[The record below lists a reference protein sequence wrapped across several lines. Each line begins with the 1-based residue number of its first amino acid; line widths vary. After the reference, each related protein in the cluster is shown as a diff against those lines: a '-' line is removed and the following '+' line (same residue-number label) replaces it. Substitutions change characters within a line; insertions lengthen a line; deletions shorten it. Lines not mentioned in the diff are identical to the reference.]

1 MRNISLLILPI
12 ILMSMPCISV
22 SFAQNNFKNYLP
34 EGAIARFGKGFAFD
48 FEYSPDGTRLAV
60 ASTIGVWLY
69 DTQTHEELHFLTGHT
84 DYVTGVFFSPD
95 SKTLV
100 SQSGYGEEWSPPM
113 TKLWDINTGEL
124 KATLTEHEGA
134 VNSIVFSPDGET
146 LAIAYNDN
154 TIRFWDGVT
163 GEPKSTLTGHR
174 CKIIA
179 FSPDGSRLVGGS
191 SEEIHF
197 WDVATGELQLTF
209 AAHANSIDALKYSPD
224 GKMIASRGGDNNVC
238 LWDADSGEF
247 LRIFR
252 EDKEEVS
259 DIDFSRDGKTLAIVN
274 SNGALILW
282 NSHTGE
288 KIKTFS
294 WETKLNFVEYSPD
307 GKTFACDDDKDG
319 TMLLFDTNTGE
330 LLRTLKMPGYRQSVM
345 DFRYSPDGRTL
356 AVSSGYEIY
365 FWDVPTGELQKTITG
380 YADVVSTVVYSPNEE
395 TLVSLDDILRIWD
408 LGTQKLV
415 KTLSLESSIRSIAYS
430 PDGETLACGTYDKTI
445 VLWNVSEWKK
455 RAVLEGHTNGIS
467 SVVFSPD
474 GQVLASGSWNGRIR
488 LWNPH
493 TGEHLKTF
501 KKHASS
507 VSTVLF
513 SPNGQILASTED
525 DTTIRFWN
533 VATGELLRTIETETN
548 DVYSIDFSPD
558 STTLVT
564 ADDTGQ
570 IKFWDV
576 TTGKQKIMP
585 HLKEKGYYVVL
596 SPDGTTLASV
606 GIGNISLWD
615 VATGKL
621 LKTLTGHIGDINSIV
636 FSSDGKTLVS
646 GGRGSTVILWDLTE

>member
-84 DYVTGVFFSPD
+84 EYVNTVDFSPD
-95 SKTLV
+95 GKTLV
-100 SQSGYGEEWSPPM
+100 SQSGDGEWIFPAI
-113 TKLWDINTGEL
+113 TKLWDVNTGEL

-191 SEEIHF
+191 VEEIHF

-238 LWDADSGEF
+238 LWDANTGEF

-252 EDKEEVS
+252 DNTGDS
-259 DIDFSRDGKTLAIVN
+259 SIDFSRDSKTLAIV
-274 SNGALILW
+274 SYDGTIWLW
-282 NSHTGE
+282 NTHTGE
-288 KIKTFS
+288 QLKIIK
-294 WETKLNFVEYSPD
+294 WDTKLKYVQYSPD
-307 GKTFACDDDKDG
+307 GKTYACYDDDG
-319 TMLLFDTNTGE
+319 TMLLFNAKTGE
-330 LLRTLKMPGYRQSVM
+330 LLRTLKMPGHRQSVM

-380 YADVVSTVVYSPNEE
+380 YADVVSTVIYSPNEE

-408 LGTQKLV
+408 LGTQKLL
-415 KTLSLESSIRSIAYS
+415 KTLSLESSIRRIAYS

-455 RAVLEGHTNGIS
+455 RSVLEGHTNGIS

-585 HLKEKGYYVVL
+585 HSKVKGYYVVL
-596 SPDGTTLASV
+596 SPDGTILASV
-606 GIGNISLWD
+606 DIGNISLWD

-636 FSSDGKTLVS
+636 FSSDGKTLAS
-646 GGRGSTVILWDLTE
+646 GSRDSTVILWDLTE

>member
-163 GEPKSTLTGHR
+163 GEPKSTLTGHW

-238 LWDADSGEF
+238 LWDANTGEF

-252 EDKEEVS
+252 DNTGDS
-259 DIDFSRDGKTLAIVN
+259 SIDFSRDSKTLAIV
-274 SNGALILW
+274 SYDGTIWLW
-282 NSHTGE
+282 NTHTGE
-288 KIKTFS
+288 QLKIIK
-294 WETKLNFVEYSPD
+294 WDTKLKYVQYSPD

-319 TMLLFDTNTGE
+319 TMLLFDANTGE
-330 LLRTLKMPGYRQSVM
+330 LLRTLKMPGHRQSVM
-345 DFRYSPDGRTL
+345 DFRYSPDGLTL
-356 AVSSGYEIY
+356 AVSNGYEIY

-380 YADVVSTVVYSPNEE
+380 YADVVSTVIYSPNEE
-395 TLVSLDDILRIWD
+395 TLVSLDDIVRIWD
-408 LGTQKLV
+408 LDTQKLV
-415 KTLSLESSIRSIAYS
+415 KTLSLESSIRRIAYS

-455 RAVLEGHTNGIS
+455 RSVLEGHTNGIS

-474 GQVLASGSWNGRIR
+474 GQVLASGSWSGRIR

-558 STTLVT
+558 GTTLVT

-585 HLKEKGYYVVL
+585 HSKVKGYYVVL

-606 GIGNISLWD
+606 DIGNISLWD

-621 LKTLTGHIGDINSIV
+621 LKTLRGHISTINSIV
-636 FSSDGKTLVS
+636 FSSDGKTLAS
-646 GGRGSTVILWDLTE
+646 SSRDSTVILWDLTE

>member
-12 ILMSMPCISV
+12 ILMSLPCISV

-60 ASTIGVWLY
+60 GSTIGVWLY

-100 SQSGYGEEWSPPM
+100 SQSGDGEEWSPSM
-113 TKLWDINTGEL
+113 IKLWDVNTGEL
-124 KATLTEHEGA
+124 KVTLTEHKGA

-154 TIRFWDGVT
+154 TIRFRDGVT

-238 LWDADSGEF
+238 LWDANTGEF

-252 EDKEEVS
+252 DNTGDS
-259 DIDFSRDGKTLAIVN
+259 SIDFSRDSKTLAIV
-274 SNGALILW
+274 SYDGTIWLW
-282 NSHTGE
+282 NTHTGE
-288 KIKTFS
+288 QLKIIK
-294 WETKLNFVEYSPD
+294 WDTKLKYVQYSPD

-319 TMLLFDTNTGE
+319 TMLLFDANTGE
-330 LLRTLKMPGYRQSVM
+330 LLHNLKMPVQRQYVN
-345 DFRYSPDGRTL
+345 DFRYSPDGLTL
-356 AVSSGYEIY
+356 AVSNGYEIY

-380 YADVVSTVVYSPNEE
+380 YADVVSTVIYSPNEE
-395 TLVSLDDILRIWD
+395 TLVSLDDIVRIWD

-415 KTLSLESSIRSIAYS
+415 KTLSLESSIRRIAYS

-455 RAVLEGHTNGIS
+455 RSVLEGHTNGIS

-474 GQVLASGSWNGRIR
+474 GQVLASGSWSGRIR

-548 DVYSIDFSPD
+548 DVYSIDFSPEG
-558 STTLVT
+558 TTLVT

-585 HLKEKGYYVVL
+585 HSKVKGYYVVF
-596 SPDGTTLASV
+596 SPDGTILASV
-606 GIGNISLWD
+606 DIGNISLWD

-621 LKTLTGHIGDINSIV
+621 LKTLRGHISTINSIV
-636 FSSDGKTLVS
+636 FSSDGKTLAS
-646 GGRGSTVILWDLTE
+646 SSRDSTVILWDLTE